1 MREKPGAGRR
11 IHVNDLDPAKAKE
24 EMRAHLLEVRHL
36 TVLAMSV
43 VANGAQVRR
52 PDRLTEL
59 SLAIE
64 TITIMMDGIAS
75 SIASVV
81 RLTDEIDLG
90 IRDCYG
96 IARSICEGSINAA
109 YIMAGGNDVAG
120 RARRHAMQK
129 SYREMARNEDIGGF
143 RIGASDLPMP
153 QAIAGMQEALA
164 EFTRRN
170 GSEITE
176 WSGLSLLEK
185 KDAIVARYPGL
196 RLSLEGS
203 ISSLYRRSSELLHG
217 TFAGAELF
225 WSAGGPARPTSDE
238 FERLWVQHHLV
249 PIFTSIWTSV
259 LALLE
264 AIEQEFD
271 VPELGRRKRA
281 WLASAAS
288 IFDVMVTEAE

>member
-1 MREKPGAGRR
+1 MRKKPNAGRR
-11 IHVNDLDPAKAKE
+11 IHIKDLDPAKAKE
-24 EMRAHLLEVRHL
+24 EMRAHLLELMHL
-36 TVLAMSV
+36 VAFAMSV
-43 VANGAQVRR
+43 VANGTEVQR
-52 PDRLTEL
+52 PDRLAEL
-59 SLAIE
+59 SF
-64 TITIMMDGIAS
+64 TIKTILIMMDGIATSIS
-75 SIASVV
+75 SIV
-81 RLTDEIDLG
+81 RLTEKIDLG

-109 YIMAGGNDVAG
+109 YIIAGGNDVAG

-129 SYREMARNEDIGGF
+129 SYREMSLNDDIGGF
-143 RIGASDLPMP
+143 QVGVSDLPAP

-196 RLSLEGS
+196 QLSLEGS
-203 ISSLYRRSSELLHG
+203 ISGLHRSSSELLHG

-225 WSAGGPARPTSDE
+225 WTAGGPTRPTSDE
-238 FERLWVQHHLV
+238 FERLWVQHHFV
-249 PIFTSIWTSV
+249 AIFTSVWASV

-271 VPELGRRKRA
+271 VSELRDKKLNF
-281 WLASAAS
+281 LASSVA
-288 IFDVMVTEAE
+288 IFDFTIE